1 MPENFETF
9 LRIWVA
15 ENISS
20 LGSQTDATNLKYILR
35 VRADELEKAATIK
48 GFYGELVEAV
58 RPYGGIEG
66 YVQHQFEKANEVRN
80 ILLCRLNER
89 QSMKAFVTSICA
101 LALSSAA
108 IAQNISAEDFDLAC
122 AVTAGA
128 IFGSNPKA
136 ERDASKT
143 VWTFYL
149 GRLTGRDDKTIWN
162 TVIKGRI
169 AEMGEKA
176 KSEEFYGKCI
186 DFYTVKTTE

>member
-1 MPENFETF
+1 MKF
-9 LRIWVA
+9 LVA
-15 ENISS
+15 SIFALLAVSS
-20 LGSQTDATNLKYILR
+20 T
-35 VRADELEKAATIK
+35 
-48 GFYGELVEAV
+48 
-58 RPYGGIEG
+58 
-66 YVQHQFEKANEVRN
+66 
-80 ILLCRLNER
+80 
-89 QSMKAFVTSICA
+89 
-101 LALSSAA
+101 A

-128 IFGSNPKA
+128 IFGSNSKGDA

-176 KSEEFYGKCI
+176 KSEELYGKCM
-186 DFYTVKTTE
+186 DFYMVKTTE

>member
-1 MPENFETF
+1 M
-9 LRIWVA
+9 A
-15 ENISS
+15 
-20 LGSQTDATNLKYILR
+20 DLKG
-35 VRADELEKAATIK
+35 AMD
-48 GFYGELVEAV
+48 
-58 RPYGGIEG
+58 
-66 YVQHQFEKANEVRN
+66 
-80 ILLCRLNER
+80 
-89 QSMKAFVTSICA
+89 TSICA

>member
-1 MPENFETF
+1 MMRDNHGKVVGRPQAPEAQPWFWT
-9 LRIWVA
+9 IT
-15 ENISS
+15 S
-20 LGSQTDATNLKYILR
+20 L
-35 VRADELEKAATIK
+35 
-48 GFYGELVEAV
+48 
-58 RPYGGIEG
+58 
-66 YVQHQFEKANEVRN
+66 
-80 ILLCRLNER
+80 
-89 QSMKAFVTSICA
+89 SICA
-101 LALSSAA
+101 LLAVSSTA

-128 IFGSNPKA
+128 IFGSNLKEGA

-176 KSEEFYGKCI
+176 KSEELYGKCI

>member
-1 MPENFETF
+1 
-9 LRIWVA
+9 
-15 ENISS
+15 
-20 LGSQTDATNLKYILR
+20 
-35 VRADELEKAATIK
+35 
-48 GFYGELVEAV
+48 
-58 RPYGGIEG
+58 
-66 YVQHQFEKANEVRN
+66 
-80 ILLCRLNER
+80 
-89 QSMKAFVTSICA
+89 MKFFVPSICA
-101 LALSSAA
+101 LLAVRSTA

-128 IFGSNPKA
+128 IFGSNPKGGA

-143 VWTFYL
+143 AWTFYL

-176 KSEEFYGKCI
+176 KSEELYGKCI

>member
-1 MPENFETF
+1 
-9 LRIWVA
+9 
-15 ENISS
+15 
-20 LGSQTDATNLKYILR
+20 
-35 VRADELEKAATIK
+35 
-48 GFYGELVEAV
+48 
-58 RPYGGIEG
+58 
-66 YVQHQFEKANEVRN
+66 
-80 ILLCRLNER
+80 
-89 QSMKAFVTSICA
+89 MKAFVTSICA

>member
-1 MPENFETF
+1 MADLKGAMDGQRPTEA
-9 LRIWVA
+9 LRI
-15 ENISS
+15 
-20 LGSQTDATNLKYILR
+20 
-35 VRADELEKAATIK
+35 AAPMSD
-48 GFYGELVEAV
+48 F
-58 RPYGGIEG
+58 RPTRG
-66 YVQHQFEKANEVRN
+66 K
-80 ILLCRLNER
+80 
-89 QSMKAFVTSICA
+89 SMKFFVASICA

-169 AEMGEKA
+169 AAMGEKA

-186 DFYTVKTTE
+186 DFYTIKTTE